1 MKKKVGKGERV
12 SNIVQ
17 LRGASMKKK
26 LEYDHIENSLTFE
39 DVLTKKRV
47 TVKLLEGY
55 LDQADYDDCK
65 SMDTCYSRLWLH
77 DQKAFIQEDIKK
89 SVTYLEK
96 YRKKIVLSSK

>member
-12 SNIVQ
+12 RNIVQ

-65 SMDTCYSRLWLH
+65 SMDINTHVIVDFDSM
-77 DQKAFIQEDIKK
+77 I
-89 SVTYLEK
+89 
-96 YRKKIVLSSK
+96 RKLSFRKILKNQ